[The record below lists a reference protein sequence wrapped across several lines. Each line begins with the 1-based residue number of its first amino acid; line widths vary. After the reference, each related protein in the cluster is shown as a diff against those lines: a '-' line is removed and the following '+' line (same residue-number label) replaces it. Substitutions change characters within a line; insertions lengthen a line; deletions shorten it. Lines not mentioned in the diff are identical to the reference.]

1 MASSSFGPSA
11 TGNADRVDGRHAVG
25 SGASRSKR
33 SGKLVATN
41 GSGYLPN
48 NIIRKARDSDKVD
61 GFHSSAFAKAQAL
74 KSSAGAVNQADN
86 PVHWKQLKGVP
97 VGIADGDD
105 TGYVS
110 GLTPWEGPPLVAG
123 NRAAVVFQNFP
134 RHWQVLFNVIP
145 SSPVAILKV
154 DEVEVLREPDDQ
166 LRYFVWVLNTAGDAS
181 AFKVRWVAFFSG
193 IAPAGANVAQQV
205 ADIKVTVKKQKKRG
219 KKRRGKKRG

>member
-74 KSSAGAVNQADN
+74 KSSSGAVNQADN

-105 TGYVS
+105 TGYTSGVS
-110 GLTPWEGPPLVAG
+110 PEFTLPPAG
-123 NRAAVVFQNFP
+123 AIQLNFFNFP
-134 RHWQVLFNVIP
+134 PNWQVLFNVVP
-145 SSPVAILKV
+145 TSSSGGLLV
-154 DEVEVLREPDDQ
+154 DNQFVQVEADGEFFHAVIAKN
-166 LRYFVWVLNTAGDAS
+166 FTGVTTTGV
-181 AFKVRWVAFFSG
+181 VRLVAFFSG
-193 IAPAGANVAQQV
+193 IAPAGANIARQV
-205 ADIKVTVKKQKKRG
+205 ADIKVTVKKKKSNKQRRKNRG
-219 KKRRGKKRG
+219 